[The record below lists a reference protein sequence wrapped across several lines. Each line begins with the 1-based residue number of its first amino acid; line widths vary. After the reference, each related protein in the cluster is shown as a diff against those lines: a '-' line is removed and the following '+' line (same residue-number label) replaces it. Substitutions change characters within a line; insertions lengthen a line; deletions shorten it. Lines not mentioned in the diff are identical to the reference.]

1 MTRPARVAKVG
12 RRIALEPMQPTWRRH
27 LPYLAKWMLI
37 VITMLMGMTFVAI
50 FAESIS
56 SLRLL

>member
-1 MTRPARVAKVG
+1 
-12 RRIALEPMQPTWRRH
+12 MQPTWRRH
-27 LPYLAKWMLI
+27 LLYLAKWMLI